1 MKTSIKNN
9 PSSVVI
15 NATFDAEDI
24 EPARIKALGRLAKNV
39 KVPGFRNGRAPANVV
54 EQHVDPNALAT
65 ETLNALI
72 QSSVPKIFT
81 EAKVQPISTP
91 NVNVTKY
98 VPGEMAEFE
107 ITADIMPEVK
117 LGDYKKLKAKQE
129 DNSIKGKDVEDVLN
143 RIAESSAETKA
154 VKRAAKKGDEVIIDF
169 VGKKDGKAFEGG
181 SAKNH
186 KLVLGSGQFI
196 PGFEDGIIGHE
207 VGDKFNLDIT
217 FPKDYGIA
225 DLAGAKTVF
234 EILVKQV
241 NERTIPPI
249 DDELAKKTGAFETLK
264 DLKADIEKNLK
275 AETER
280 RSIDKFK
287 DELIKELTEKSET
300 ALPTSVVEEQFNN
313 IKQDLEQN
321 LKSSGLT
328 FPEFLKQSNKTE
340 EEWNKEAHVA
350 AENRV
355 KSSLVINKLAE
366 ELKIKVSEEEF
377 NQKVVE
383 LQHVYKNNEQ
393 ISKQLATPEV
403 QSDIRNRI
411 RIDKTLD
418 ALVKLVSKKK

>member
-217 FPKDYGIA
+217 FPKDYGVA
-225 DLAGAKTVF
+225 DLAGAKTV
-234 EILVKQV
+234 
-241 NERTIPPI
+241 
-249 DDELAKKTGAFETLK
+249 LK
-264 DLKADIEKNLK
+264 
-275 AETER
+275 
-280 RSIDKFK
+280 F
-287 DELIKELTEKSET
+287 
-300 ALPTSVVEEQFNN
+300 
-313 IKQDLEQN
+313 
-321 LKSSGLT
+321 
-328 FPEFLKQSNKTE
+328 
-340 EEWNKEAHVA
+340 
-350 AENRV
+350 
-355 KSSLVINKLAE
+355 
-366 ELKIKVSEEEF
+366 
-377 NQKVVE
+377 
-383 LQHVYKNNEQ
+383 
-393 ISKQLATPEV
+393 
-403 QSDIRNRI
+403 
-411 RIDKTLD
+411 
-418 ALVKLVSKKK
+418 